1 MQLPLSKIHPSF
13 SLTQA
18 LPARVTEI
26 VIKKGDCGHL
36 HSGYLIWN
44 FHIHAWISNF
54 NYPIKLFMIYMDT
67 DAAAIKKLLCI
78 IIGLH
83 TSVRYLFTCQRK
95 DSSWFL
101 EAYHVLINLLAKF
114 LVGQPE
120 LSSIKI
126 DCQWI
131 IFQPMA
137 VTSSGESRDGKQRW
151 KSFSDRCKLSFSSV
165 HCGFASCLH
174 ILLCKMGSLLAG
186 IIHRIY
192 VWDA

>member
-1 MQLPLSKIHPSF
+1 MWSSPQWLSHGIFTYMRGSPISTIQFNSLWYIWILMQLQLKNYC
-13 SLTQA
+13 
-18 LPARVTEI
+18 V
-26 VIKKGDCGHL
+26 
-36 HSGYLIWN
+36 N
-44 FHIHAWISNF
+44 IS
-54 NYPIKLFMIYMDT
+54 
-67 DAAAIKKLLCI
+67 I

-101 EAYHVLINLLAKF
+101 EAYRVLINLLAKF

-126 DCQWI
+126 DWQWI

-165 HCGFASCLH
+165 PCGFASCLH

-186 IIHRIY
+186 KILTP
-192 VWDA
+192 